1 MSIIFGHTIQKYK
14 EILKGA
20 KYFPGKIVKNQKT
33 SVEWERSSRKEILP
47 DYNGVQQVRTISE
60 RTERYDEED
69 DYSLRLK
76 AQIHINKVKMGTLIT
91 DATQP
96 RIYN

>member
-20 KYFPGKIVKNQKT
+20 KYFPEKIVKNQKT

-47 DYNGVQQVRTISE
+47 DYNGV
-60 RTERYDEED
+60 
-69 DYSLRLK
+69 
-76 AQIHINKVKMGTLIT
+76 
-91 DATQP
+91 
-96 RIYN
+96 